1 MTPTRTTVL
10 LGLLLAAAPHAAAQT
25 LLDTSAAVS
34 VQTTLL
40 QTQPGGV
47 PVTVPAV
54 PTPPATTAAPGT
66 ATPGTPA
73 APTLPVL
80 TAAQQQTLGQGREA
94 LGAGDLAR
102 ARRLFESLVAAQYT
116 HPEGHFGLGLT
127 LLALGDLRGAAF
139 EFTRLRE
146 LAPDRFEAPYN
157 LGVIASREGRFAE
170 ARRLYEE
177 AATLSRGKAGPA
189 AERQVL
195 EALAGEQRRAGDWA
209 ALSMT
214 LAQAAIL
221 DPSDRDLAFRLAQAQ
236 VQAGQGVQALPGLYA
251 LLSREPGRADAA
263 LLLADIYV
271 GQNLPGRAVR
281 ELDTVLPRVAKASD
295 RAGLHLRRAEVLAAA
310 GDTRGAVLAAQE
322 ATRLDPTRP
331 AAFARLG
338 ELRAARGDRAG
349 AQAAY
354 AQAARLAPKDAAIR
368 TALAATRL
376 ALGLTA
382 QARQDA
388 AQALTLK
395 PDPATRARALYIGG
409 VAAYRLGD
417 YPAARTALR
426 QSTQAAPSADAYLW
440 LGLTAYAQKDYA
452 GAAGALTTSVKLDP
466 TPQARQ
472 NLGSAL
478 LAASRYA
485 EAEAILRG
493 LTGEQPRNA
502 EAWYLL
508 GLSLRSQGREA
519 QARPALKTAADLGH
533 RRAAEAL
540 R

>member
-1 MTPTRTTVL
+1 MTPTRTTL

-34 VQTTLL
+34 IQNTLL
-40 QTQPGGV
+40 QSQPTGV
-47 PVTVPAV
+47 PVTVPTL
-54 PTPPATTAAPGT
+54 PSTPPVSAAPQGAAPGT
-66 ATPGTPA
+66 P
-73 APTLPVL
+73 APTPPPVL
-80 TAAQQQTLGQGREA
+80 TPAQQQTLSQGREA
-94 LGAGDLAR
+94 LGRGDLVQ
-102 ARRLFESLVAAQYT
+102 ARRLFESLVAAQYL

-146 LAPDRFEAPYN
+146 LAPGGFEAPYN

-177 AATLSRGKAGPA
+177 AATLARGKAGPA

-209 ALSMT
+209 ALSAT
-214 LAQAAIL
+214 LAQAAAL

-236 VQAGQGVQALPGLYA
+236 VRAGQGVEALPGLYA

-271 GQNLPGRAVR
+271 AQNLPERAVR
-281 ELDTVLPRVAKASD
+281 ELDAVLPRVAKASD
-295 RAGLHLRRAEVLAAA
+295 RASLHLRKAEILAAA

-322 ATRLDPTRP
+322 ATRLDPARP

-338 ELRAARGDRAG
+338 ELRALRGDRAG

-354 AQAARLAPKDAAIR
+354 AQAARLAPGDAAIR
-368 TALAATRL
+368 TALGATRL
-376 ALGLTA
+376 ALGLNA

-395 PDPATRARALYIGG
+395 PDAATRARALYVGG

-417 YPAARTALR
+417 LAAARSALR

-440 LGLTAYAQKDYA
+440 LGLTAYAQGDYA
-452 GAAGALTTSVKLDP
+452 GAAGALSTSVKLDP
-466 TPQARQ
+466 TPTARQ

-478 LAASRYA
+478 LATARYA
-485 EAEAILRG
+485 EAEAIMRG
-493 LTGEQPRNA
+493 LTSEQPRNA